1 LGGVPSNATNAGEVG
16 LDLGVEEVLRSL
28 MRGMSL
34 GGDARGVVL

>member
-1 LGGVPSNATNAGEVG
+1 MVPSNATKAGEVG
-16 LDLGVEEVLRSL
+16 LDLGVEEVLASL